1 MSTIGPTLPS
11 LYLDN
16 RVENDTEY
24 GLSLYQV
31 DASTCIN
38 WLNTK
43 AEGSVVYVAFGSMS
57 TLDKK
62 QMKEIAWG

>member
-1 MSTIGPTLPS
+1 MTL
-11 LYLDN
+11 
-16 RVENDTEY
+16 
-24 GLSLYQV
+24 
-31 DASTCIN
+31 N